1 MKMSQSPRVRYIWSQ
16 EFQDVSDQLPA
27 DPGRSSLVHVLI
39 QTLNLLETEQ
49 NSLTGD
55 KSENHVLDPISDDI
69 ETTTESSRLA
79 SSTRAVVVPPDPS
92 LATGFSLR
100 KIPRCSLC
108 RFVFLFTHQSRPTY
122 YFNHITEYLLKDRD
136 VEDERD
142 HPDSDS
148 SSSSSSSSCSRR
160 KRLKSEYHGLEYV
173 CPMSSTF
180 TAAEL
185 TRPAGLSALPVSCTI
200 RPPRILCD
208 SDRLSS
214 PRHLRSGHHHQLGR
228 RAASCHAQPGKRILL
243 CRRRSARDHAPREG
257 GTA

>member
-100 KIPRCSLC
+100 KYHDAAY
-108 RFVFLFTHQSRPTY
+108 VG
-122 YFNHITEYLLKDRD
+122 
-136 VEDERD
+136 
-142 HPDSDS
+142 
-148 SSSSSSSSCSRR
+148 SCSYLPI
-160 KRLKSEYHGLEYV
+160 KADL
-173 CPMSSTF
+173 
-180 TAAEL
+180 L
-185 TRPAGLSALPVSCTI
+185 TISITSQNTC
-200 RPPRILCD
+200 
-208 SDRLSS
+208 
-214 PRHLRSGHHHQLGR
+214 
-228 RAASCHAQPGKRILL
+228 
-243 CRRRSARDHAPREG
+243 
-257 GTA
+257 